1 MKTGVLPLPP
11 LYWILR
17 AATSCADKA
26 QVGAW
31 RTAFCARHTRCL
43 LSTHC
48 RNWRPGFAFAK
59 TPALSRYCRGMG
71 EPIGTSRLEIV
82 MKHTYGILLVV
93 AGAFAF
99 PLAAQQPLDADC
111 SAAATQAT
119 GTLPA
124 RTRGRKPAAASAER
138 RRARRR
144 ERQSVR
150 CRVTSTTMLPGAFR
164 TQTRR
169 TRPRRSR
176 GRHGCGGIAES
187 AGSSPGQARSGCLAK
202 ELRRLRGAKGLG
214 CSETAPHLLN

>member
-71 EPIGTSRLEIV
+71 EPIGTSRLETV

-99 PLAAQQPLDADC
+99 PWRRSSRSTRIARRQQRRRR
-111 SAAATQAT
+111 

-169 TRPRRSR
+169 TRPRTEPRPAWLWR
-176 GRHGCGGIAES
+176 DREIGRIVARAGKIRMPGKRATTAAWRKRARLLRNSTPS
-187 AGSSPGQARSGCLAK
+187 A
-202 ELRRLRGAKGLG
+202 
-214 CSETAPHLLN
+214 